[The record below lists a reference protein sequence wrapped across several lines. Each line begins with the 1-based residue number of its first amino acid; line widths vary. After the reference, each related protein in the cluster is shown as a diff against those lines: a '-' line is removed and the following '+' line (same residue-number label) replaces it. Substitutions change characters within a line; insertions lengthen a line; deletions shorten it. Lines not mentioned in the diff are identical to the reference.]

1 MNVVTSYFSYVIH
14 LFLKVSIFVY
24 ELFHTCAELQKIKT
38 TKMNKTKTIT
48 PITLFLVVLI
58 STPTY
63 GQMNMES
70 KELTSV
76 VYEVGLKTDM
86 RKLWV
91 DHIIWTRNVIFCLVD
106 DLPGTDH
113 AVKRLL
119 LNQDDIGKALIPYY
133 GEKAGNQLTELLYSH
148 ITIFPEVIKA
158 AKAEN
163 KIALDKANIRW
174 YENANEISEFL
185 CKLNPTWKLADM
197 KLMMHN
203 HLKLTN
209 EEAMNRIKKDYV
221 ADVVTY
227 DKIHLEILT
236 MADMFSEGILNQ
248 NLEKIE
254 PNTYP
259 LIAK

>member
-1 MNVVTSYFSYVIH
+1 MN
-14 LFLKVSIFVY
+14 
-24 ELFHTCAELQKIKT
+24 T
-38 TKMNKTKTIT
+38 TKKIST
-48 PITLFLVVLI
+48 PIILFLVVLI
-58 STPTY
+58 SSPTF
-63 GQMNMES
+63 GQMNMKS
-70 KELTSV
+70 NELTSV
-76 VYEVGLKTDM
+76 VDKVELKTEM

-106 DLPGTDH
+106 NLPGADN

-119 LNQDDIGKALIPYY
+119 LNQDDIGKAFIPYY
-133 GEKAGNQLTELLYSH
+133 GEKAGNQLTELLYPH

-158 AKAEN
+158 AKTGD

-174 YENANEISEFL
+174 YENADEISEFL
-185 CKLNPTWKLADM
+185 CKLNPTWELADM

-203 HLKLTN
+203 HLKLTT

-227 DKIHLEILT
+227 DKVHHEILI
-236 MADMFSEGILNQ
+236 MADMFSEGISKQ

-254 PNTYP
+254 PDAYP

>member
-1 MNVVTSYFSYVIH
+1 MN
-14 LFLKVSIFVY
+14 
-24 ELFHTCAELQKIKT
+24 T
-38 TKMNKTKTIT
+38 TKKIST
-48 PITLFLVVLI
+48 PIILFLVVLI
-58 STPTY
+58 SSPTF
-63 GQMNMES
+63 GQMNMKS
-70 KELTSV
+70 NELTSV
-76 VYEVGLKTDM
+76 VDKVELKTEM

-106 DLPGTDH
+106 NLPGADN

-119 LNQDDIGKALIPYY
+119 LNQDDIGKAFMPYY
-133 GEKAGNQLTELLYSH
+133 GEKAGNQLTELLYPH

-158 AKAEN
+158 AKTGD

-174 YENANEISEFL
+174 YENADEISEFL

-203 HLKLTN
+203 HLKLTT

-227 DKIHLEILT
+227 DKIHHEILK
-236 MADMFSEGILNQ
+236 MADMFSEGISKQ

-254 PNTYP
+254 PDAYP